1 VCARWS
7 SAPELL
13 ALEGVPSCDFYAAT
27 SQRWSTARVAGRGS
41 RRLSTSTRCL
51 TFSVLG
57 RFVRDNLRAEISN
70 MHAQFYSLILGTSTC
85 LFQAD
90 VPKRRGSSW
99 VNSG

>member
-7 SAPELL
+7 GAPELL
-13 ALEGVPSCDFYAAT
+13 ALEGVPSWDFYAAT

-57 RFVRDNLRAEISN
+57 QFVRDRNNLRAEISN
-70 MHAQFYSLILGTSTC
+70 MHAQFCSLS
-85 LFQAD
+85 
-90 VPKRRGSSW
+90 
-99 VNSG
+99 